1 MRSTLRKGAVTVV
14 GASAILSLA
23 LGTIAQAD
31 PNLRNTGAGL
41 PASQGGFLPDANDLV
56 GVGSDT
62 TQFVINSAAQAY
74 SFTSGAF
81 RPVRLASYDAIN
93 PTTKQRGDNIALVDP
108 DQHLNASGVPALNGD
123 ETVIPRPD
131 GSSAG
136 INALLNTTAPYPTL
150 DFARSSRFRDATKP
164 LEQNLY
170 FIPALKDGLSYVVDK
185 SATADIRNLDATEL
199 SAIYRCTDTR
209 GFAPKLPQAGSGT
222 RSYFL
227 AQIGVTEAQIGTC
240 VDQNV
245 QEHDASAVAGNPVAL
260 APFST
265 ARYGNNPANPASPP
279 SNTVDIAATTAT
291 AGVFYAERTVYN
303 VVRKADYDAVGSPL
317 PAIFGP
323 GGYLCTRF
331 NSGLNRQG
339 FGVADISGQT
349 CGSLL

>member
-23 LGTIAQAD
+23 LGSIAQAD
-31 PNLRNTGAGL
+31 PNLRNTGTGL
-41 PASQGGFLPDANDLV
+41 PATQGGFLPDAGDLV

-81 RPVRLASYDAIN
+81 RPVRLTSYDAIN
-93 PTTKQRGDNIALVDP
+93 PATKGRGDNVALVDP
-108 DQHLNASGVPALNGD
+108 DQHLNASGVPELNGD

-136 INALLNTTAPYPTL
+136 VNALLNPAAPYTLL
-150 DFARSSRFRDATKP
+150 DFARSSRFRGTNPA
-164 LEQNLY
+164 EQNLY

-185 SATADIRNLDATEL
+185 TATADIRNLDAAEL

-209 GFAPKLPQAGSGT
+209 GYAPKLPQAGSGT
-222 RSYFL
+222 RAYFL
-227 AQIGVTEAQIGTC
+227 SQIGVTEAQIGSC

-245 QEHDASAVAGNPVAL
+245 QEHDATAVAGNPLAL

-265 ARYGNNPANPASPP
+265 ARYGNNPSNPSAPP
-279 SNTVDIAATTAT
+279 SNTVDIAATTTT
-291 AGVFYAERTVYN
+291 AGVFYAARTVYN
-303 VVRKADYDAVGSPL
+303 VVRKADYDAAGSPL

-331 NSGLNRQG
+331 ASGLNRQG
-339 FGVADISGQT
+339 FGVADVAGQT